1 MTHLHAVKSLIM
13 NSSQKEQSENLKLRL
28 ARITAIILTHSKLI
42 TFITVLT
49 IAFATSG
56 SEKKVNLSP
65 TSVALWDAKIF

>member
-28 ARITAIILTHSKLI
+28 ARITAITHSKLI

-56 SEKKVNLSP
+56 SGKKVNLSP